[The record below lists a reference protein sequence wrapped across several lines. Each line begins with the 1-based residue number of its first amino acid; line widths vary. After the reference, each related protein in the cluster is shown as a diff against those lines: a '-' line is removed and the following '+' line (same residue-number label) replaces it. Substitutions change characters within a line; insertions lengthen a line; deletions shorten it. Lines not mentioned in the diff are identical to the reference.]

1 MTFQASRRPNAKHK
15 KVGHFTHRKQQ
26 HHLVMLVFVIFTLFQ
41 GVCKEEILWARQ
53 ITINLHRD
61 EVEGMDLR

>member
-1 MTFQASRRPNAKHK
+1 MQNTK

-26 HHLVMLVFVIFTLFQ
+26 HHLVMLVFIIFTPFQ
-41 GVCKEEILWARQ
+41 GVCKEEILWAHQ

-61 EVEGMDLR
+61 EVEGMDLQ